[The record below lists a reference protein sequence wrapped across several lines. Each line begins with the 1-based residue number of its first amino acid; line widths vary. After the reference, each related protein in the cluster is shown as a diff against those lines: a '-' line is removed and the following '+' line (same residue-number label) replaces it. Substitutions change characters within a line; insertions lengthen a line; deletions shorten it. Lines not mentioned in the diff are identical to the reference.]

1 MTEQEQIELYKQA
14 DLGRDAKITL
24 NFIDR
29 FLLGSRARII
39 RELETMPDY
48 TQNDELVADLRALR
62 RLENNLKTYIQKGEI
77 AEERVNNGSN

>member
-24 NFIDR
+24 NFIDA

-39 RELETMPDY
+39 SELETMPDFKK
-48 TQNDELVADLRALR
+48 NNELVADLRALR
-62 RLENNLKTYIQKGEI
+62 RLENNLRTHIQKGEI
-77 AEERVNNGSN
+77 AEERINNGSN